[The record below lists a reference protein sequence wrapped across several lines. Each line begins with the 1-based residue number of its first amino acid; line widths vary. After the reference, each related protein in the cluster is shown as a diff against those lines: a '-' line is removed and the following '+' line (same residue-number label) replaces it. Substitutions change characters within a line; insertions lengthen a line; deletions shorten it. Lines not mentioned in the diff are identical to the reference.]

1 MDLSK
6 FINQADLDNLIVKVY
21 IYDNELKCVINI
33 DKYDLVKV
41 KDMKDYI
48 NLNKERLYD
57 SQEFVKSNL

>member
-6 FINQADLDNLIVKVY
+6 FINQSDLDNLIVKVY
-21 IYDNELKCVINI
+21 IYDNELKCVINK
-33 DKYDLVKV
+33 DKYDLVKF
-41 KDMKDYI
+41 KDLKDYI